1 LRLAKRATLGL
12 VFAAALGGGCA
23 LFAPK
28 PAWLLPPP
36 PIYDGPIVEAGKLH
50 RATLENGLH
59 VIVLEDFSLPRVAL
73 GVAARRGAASDPI
86 ERAGLATYTAEVMER
101 GAGER
106 DAFAFAKAVDDIGAS
121 FDVSADWDSMTVTLS
136 GLSRNFDTLFSLL
149 RDVTLKPRFE
159 KAEAERARAE
169 QLAALESQKD
179 DPSALARIYY
189 AKLLYPD
196 HRFGRPLAG
205 TPEAVSGL
213 DAAVARDFHD
223 RNFVASNAILFVA
236 GDVHADDF
244 FARAREAFGAWPAGE
259 APPLPPLP
267 PAIVPGERRIV
278 IVDRPELGQAQ
289 ILLGH
294 EGISRTTPTRFSDT
308 LMNSVLGGGGFSSR
322 LMESVRA
329 EAGLTYSVGSAF
341 SVRRAPGPFS
351 VSTFTRVP
359 EARRVIDLVLQQ
371 LEHMKQDPPSESE
384 LRDAKSETAGGF
396 ALGFETS
403 EAIVAALVG
412 IDVQGLP
419 ENALDTYRA
428 TIRAVTTA
436 DTATSAR
443 DRLHPERAGIVV
455 VGPAKTLSPA
465 LESLGPVSVVK
476 P

>member
-1 LRLAKRATLGL
+1 MKLPNRVTLGL

-28 PAWLLPPP
+28 PAWLQPPP

-50 RATLENGLH
+50 RTTLENGLH
-59 VIVLEDFSLPRVAL
+59 VIVLEDFRLPRVAL
-73 GVAARRGAASDPI
+73 GVAVRRGAASDPI

-101 GAGER
+101 GAGDR
-106 DAFAFAKAVDDIGAS
+106 DAFAFAQAVDDIGAS
-121 FDVSADWDSMTVTLS
+121 FDVSADWDSMSVTLS
-136 GLSRNFDTLFSLL
+136 GLSRDFDTLFSLL
-149 RDVTLKPRFE
+149 RDVTLKPRFD

-169 QLAALESQKD
+169 QLAGLESQKD
-179 DPSALARIYY
+179 DPSALARIHF
-189 AKLLYPD
+189 AKLLYPE

-205 TPEAVSGL
+205 TPEAVSGF
-213 DAAVARDFHD
+213 DAAAAREVH
-223 RNFVASNAILFVA
+223 RQNFAASNAILFVA

-244 FARAREAFGAWPAGE
+244 FSRAREAFGAWPAGE
-259 APPLPPLP
+259 APPLPPPP

-289 ILLGH
+289 IVLGH
-294 EGISRTTPTRFSDT
+294 EGIARTTPTRFSDT
-308 LMNSVLGGGGFSSR
+308 LMNNVLGGGGFSSR
-322 LMESVRA
+322 LMASVRA
-329 EAGLTYSVGSAF
+329 EAGLTYSVSSGF
-341 SVRRAPGPFS
+341 SVRRAPGPFA

-359 EARRVIDLVLQQ
+359 ESRRVIDLVLQQ

-403 EAIVAALVG
+403 EAIVAALVS

-428 TIRAVTTA
+428 SIRAVTTA
-436 DTATSAR
+436 DTAASAR
-443 DRLHPERAGIVV
+443 DRLHPERAGIVI
-455 VGPAKTLSPA
+455 VGPGATLAPA
-465 LESLGPVSVVK
+465 LESLGQVSVEK

>member
-1 LRLAKRATLGL
+1 MKLQGRPALGVVL
-12 VFAAALGGGCA
+12 AAALFGCG

-36 PIYDGPIVEAGKLH
+36 PIYDGPVVEAGKLH

-59 VIVLEDFSLPRVAL
+59 VIVLENHRLPRVAL
-73 GVAARRGAASDPI
+73 GVAVRRGAASDPI
-86 ERAGLATYTAEVMER
+86 DRAGLATFTAAVMER
-101 GAGER
+101 GAGDR
-106 DAFAFAKAVDDIGAS
+106 DAFAFAQAVDGIGAS
-121 FDVSADWDSMTVTLS
+121 FDVSADWDSMSVTLS
-136 GLSRNFDTLFSLL
+136 GLSWDFDRLFSLL
-149 RDVTLKPRFE
+149 GDATLRPRFD

-169 QLAALESQKD
+169 QIASLESQKD
-179 DPSALARIYY
+179 DPGTLAKVHF
-189 AKLLYPD
+189 AQLLYPD

-205 TPEAVSGL
+205 TPEAVATF
-213 DAAVARDFHD
+213 DAAAARQFH
-223 RNFVASNAILFVA
+223 RQNFVASNAILFVA

-244 FARAREAFGAWPAGE
+244 VSRARQVFGAWPGGE
-259 APPLPPLP
+259 APPLPPP
-267 PAIVPGERRIV
+267 PPPVVPGERRIV

-289 ILLGH
+289 IVLGH
-294 EGISRTTPTRFSDT
+294 QGIARTTPTRFSDT
-308 LMNSVLGGGGFSSR
+308 LMNNVLGGGGFSSR

-329 EAGLTYSVGSAF
+329 DAGLTYSVGSSF
-341 SVRRAPGPFS
+341 SLRRAPGPFA

-359 EARRVIDLVLQQ
+359 ESRRVIDLVLQQ

-428 TIRAVTTA
+428 NIRAVTTA
-436 DTATSAR
+436 DTAASAR
-443 DRLHPERAGIVV
+443 DRLHPEGAGIVI
-455 VGPAKTLSPA
+455 VGPGAALAPA
-465 LESLGPVSVVK
+465 LQGMGPVVVEK